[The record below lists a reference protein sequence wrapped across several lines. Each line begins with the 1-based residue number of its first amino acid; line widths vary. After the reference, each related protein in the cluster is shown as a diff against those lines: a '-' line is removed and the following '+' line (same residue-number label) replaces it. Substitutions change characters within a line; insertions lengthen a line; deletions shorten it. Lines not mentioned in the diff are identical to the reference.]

1 MSTNIFVVSLNFY
14 SNIISFLT
22 NLIMVQIQIE
32 NNEIKTFH
40 KKYSQNREFFQIF
53 ELFNH
58 NVLSIAQKIENS
70 LPLNDPL

>member
-1 MSTNIFVVSLNFY
+1 
-14 SNIISFLT
+14 
-22 NLIMVQIQIE
+22 MVQIQIE

-58 NVLSIAQKIENS
+58 NELSIAQKIENS